1 MLCLCTIINKKPFSI
16 MISTPRCGCVREGEK
31 CSSSLLFEQTSSLS
45 AGQSILNLSTA
56 LVTTSTP
63 HKHETEVASPQYIIA
78 LALTTT
84 NSSESDSCSVCASI
98 RVEGWKEMQGFP
110 ALRRGTESVR

>member
-16 MISTPRCGCVREGEK
+16 MISTPRCGDQKKKTREGEK

-63 HKHETEVASPQYIIA
+63 HKYETEVASPQYIIA

-98 RVEGWKEMQGFP
+98 RVEGNAGFP
-110 ALRRGTESVR
+110 SPETRH